1 MNTRIQNLLNT
12 VLEGTHKPV
21 RRTVAWQLP
30 LAGLSP
36 SDRAT
41 LGFCAMLAEEQPA
54 FLPEEKIAF
63 TRTVSNI
70 PELYTQAE
78 MDALRETAFYAEK
91 GCVFNI
97 TPNYGLTLEVGLDAR
112 KTEIQ
117 ARLRCAQTP
126 PERQFLNNTLRGID
140 AVLDLADRYCLAA
153 QEKGLHEIAATLQQV
168 PHKGAKTFLH
178 ALQFLRILHYSLWCE
193 GEYHNGLGRI
203 DIYLYPYLKR
213 DLESGLLTRESALE
227 VLEEFFISCNRDSD
241 LYIGVQQ
248 GDNGQSVMLGGV
260 DAAGNETYNV
270 LSELCL
276 KASCELKVID
286 PKINLRVSK
295 STPLAVLETATELTK
310 AGIGFPQYA
319 NDDVVIPGLTQL
331 GYSLEDARNYTVAAC
346 WEFIIPGCGMDI
358 PNIDA
363 VSFPAVV
370 DTVMRTSVAST
381 FDAFMDD
388 VRKQL
393 NCTADQIEQRLKTV
407 EILPGP
413 FISVLCDG
421 CIERAQ
427 DVSQGNRYNNFGI
440 HGTGLSVAADSLST
454 IQKWVY
460 AEKKLSL
467 GQLVAAVDADF
478 TNFADMLALFRTST
492 SKMGNDCDDVDQIA
506 VQLLDAFADSWKGR
520 KNCRG
525 GVFRPGTGSAMY
537 YIWHANA
544 LPATPDGRRK
554 GEPFSANYAPS
565 LNVPIR
571 GPISL
576 ITSFTKPHL
585 MRVVNGGPLTIELH
599 DSSFRFDDGV
609 AKVAQLVKY
618 FIDRGGHQLQINAVN
633 REQLREAQH
642 HPEKYRH
649 LIVRVWGWSGYFVE
663 LDKPYQDQIIQ
674 RIELSA

>member
-1 MNTRIQNLLNT
+1 MNTRIQKLLSD
-12 VLEGTHKPV
+12 VLEGKYKQL
-21 RRTVAWQLP
+21 RRTISWQLP
-30 LAGLSP
+30 LAGQHP

-41 LGFCAMLAEEQPA
+41 IGFCAMLAEERPV

-63 TRTVSNI
+63 VRTVENI
-70 PELYTQAE
+70 PELYTKEE
-78 MDALRETAFYAEK
+78 MEQLRETAFYAEK

-97 TPNYGLTLEVGLDAR
+97 TPNYGYTIQVGLDAR
-112 KTEIQ
+112 RAEIQ
-117 ARLRCAQTP
+117 ARLCQTQAP
-126 PERQFLNNTLRGID
+126 DEQQFLNNALRCID
-140 AVLDLADRYCLAA
+140 AVLNLADRYYSAANERGLSHIAETLA
-153 QEKGLHEIAATLQQV
+153 HV
-168 PHKGAKTFLH
+168 PHKGAQTFLQ
-178 ALQFLRILHYSLWCE
+178 ALQFLRILHYALWCE
-193 GEYHNGLGRI
+193 GEYHNGLGRL
-203 DIYLYPYLKR
+203 DCYLYPYLKN
-213 DLESGLLTRESALE
+213 DLASGLLNPESALE
-227 VLEEFFISCNRDSD
+227 LLEEFFISCNRDAD

-260 DAAGNETYNV
+260 DSEGCDIFNT

-295 STPLAVLETATELTK
+295 TTPLKILEAATELTK

-319 NDDVVIPGLTQL
+319 NDDVVIPGLINL
-331 GYSLEDARNYTVAAC
+331 GYRLEDARNYTVAAC
-346 WEFIIPGCGMDI
+346 WEFIIPGVGMDI

-363 VSFPAVV
+363 VSFPSVV
-370 DTVMRTSVAST
+370 DTVMRTSTAST
-381 FDAFMDD
+381 FSAFMND
-388 VRKQL
+388 VHAQL
-393 NCTADQIEQRLKTV
+393 NAVADQIEKRLKNV

-421 CIERAQ
+421 CIERAK

-460 AEKKLSL
+460 TEKKLSL
-467 GQLVAAVDADF
+467 RQLVSAVDADF

-492 SKMGNDCDDVDQIA
+492 PKMGNDCDDVDELA
-506 VQLLDAFADSWKGR
+506 VQLLDAFADSWNGR

-525 GVFRPGTGSAMY
+525 GIFRPGTGSAMY

-544 LPATPDGRRK
+544 LPATPDGRLK

-599 DSSFRFDDGV
+599 DSSFRFEDGV
-609 AKVAQLVKY
+609 AKVARLVKY

-633 REQLREAQH
+633 REQLIDAQRN
-642 HPEKYRH
+642 PEKHRH